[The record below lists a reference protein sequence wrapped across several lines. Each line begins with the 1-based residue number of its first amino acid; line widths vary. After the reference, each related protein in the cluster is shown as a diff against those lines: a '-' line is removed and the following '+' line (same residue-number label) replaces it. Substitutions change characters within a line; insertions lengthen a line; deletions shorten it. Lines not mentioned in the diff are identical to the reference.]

1 MMCSRAAFHWQT
13 LSLSLAFAAATL
25 LAQFSEA
32 RAADFKGQTLTIAI
46 ASGTGGGY
54 DAYGRLAA
62 RHLPKHLAG
71 NPAVVP
77 KNMPGAGGVVTANW
91 LYNVAPKDGTA
102 MAIFQ
107 AGTAFE
113 PLFGNR
119 QAKFDPTKFN
129 WLISLNRLA
138 NIGIFW
144 HDSPVHTVDDLF
156 KGEVLVG
163 SSGGGNASTQV
174 FPVLLNNL
182 IGTKFKVIAGYSGT
196 GETGIAMERGEVH
209 GIVGTEWSSLKAS
222 RPDWIRDKK
231 VRVVI
236 QISLAP
242 HPELKDVP
250 SVINLIKDNDSRQV
264 MELLLARQEYGRPF
278 AAPPGAP
285 ADVITALRAGF
296 ARMAEDKDFLA
307 DANKLRAEI
316 DTGTPEQI
324 LALLNKTYGAP
335 KPLVERAVH
344 EFQRA
349 GGG

>member
-1 MMCSRAAFHWQT
+1 MTGSRASFGLRT
-13 LSLSLAFAAATL
+13 LSIVTVLAAIL
-25 LAQFSEA
+25 LAPGGEA

-113 PLFGNR
+113 PLFGNS

-144 HDSPVHTVDDLF
+144 HESPVRTLDDLF

-174 FPVLLNNL
+174 FPILLNNL

-196 GETGIAMERGEVH
+196 GETGIAMERGEVY

-222 RPDWIRDKK
+222 RPDWIRDNK
-231 VRVVI
+231 VRVLI
-236 QISLAP
+236 QIALAP

-250 SVINLIKDNDSRQV
+250 SVVSLIKDEDSRQV

-278 AAPPGAP
+278 AAPPGTS
-285 ADVITALRAGF
+285 ADALAVLRQGYAE
-296 ARMAEDKDFLA
+296 MAKDKDFLV
-307 DANKLRAEI
+307 DAEKLRAEI
-316 DTGTPEQI
+316 DVGTPEQI
-324 LALLNKTYGAP
+324 LALFNKTYGAP
-335 KPLVERAVH
+335 KPLVDRAIH

-349 GGG
+349 GGQ